1 MDTFSVLARKCL
13 CCRQEKLLKIVLVNE
28 RYYGTK
34 NLRHRFLCKISFQIL
49 IVEAGKSHVGIV
61 KVQQKKSISKFLK
74 LFRRRRLLQRLRTI
88 LKCSFFSAFVSGHHL
103 QKANEFHIM
112 FKRHAINMLDSAFY
126 QVSPTSKVFKW
137 QWFLNC
143 NQDSIPF
150 VDAFMKPSFQRHV
163 WPQTKRYTILLTIFL
178 HSVSYH
184 FTYCYPF

>member
-1 MDTFSVLARKCL
+1 MDTFSVLVRKCL

-112 FKRHAINMLDSAFY
+112 FKRHAINMLDSAFN
-126 QVSPTSKVFKW
+126 QVSPTSILVGKQLHYKTPFCTMRWWLSLTRHHLLLKN
-137 QWFLNC
+137 QFLLNRLLEC
-143 NQDSIPF
+143 IRRKAQQKKQDIAP
-150 VDAFMKPSFQRHV
+150 
-163 WPQTKRYTILLTIFL
+163 
-178 HSVSYH
+178 
-184 FTYCYPF
+184 